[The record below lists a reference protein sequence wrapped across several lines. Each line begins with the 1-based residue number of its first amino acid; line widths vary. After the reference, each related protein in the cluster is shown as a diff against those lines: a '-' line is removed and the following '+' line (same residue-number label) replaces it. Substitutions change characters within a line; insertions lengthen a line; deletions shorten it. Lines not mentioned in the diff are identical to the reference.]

1 MLEGCEAY
9 LAHVID
15 VEKVSPTLEEIPV
28 VRDFPEVFRNDLP
41 EFKKQ
46 LEELL
51 EKGFVRSST
60 SPWGAPV
67 LFVKKKDGSMR
78 LCVDYR
84 QLNRV
89 TVKNKYPLPRIDD
102 LLDQLK
108 GATTFSKIDLR
119 SGYWQLRIVE
129 NDILKTAF
137 RTRYGHYEF
146 LVMPFR
152 LTNAPAAFMVLMNRT
167 FQEYLDQF
175 VIVFIEA
182 ETFGYVVIKHVRLL
196 SGLCI

>member
-15 VEKVSPTLEEIPV
+15 AEKVSPTVEEIPV
-28 VRDFPEVFRNDLP
+28 VRVFPEVFPDDLP
-41 EFKKQ
+41 GLPTHREVNFTIETLPEVAPISIPPYRMEPVELQEIKKQ
-46 LEELL
+46 LEEWLK
-51 EKGFVRSST
+51 KGFVRPST

-89 TVKNKYPLPRIDD
+89 LLKNKYPLPRIDD

-108 GATTFSKIDLR
+108 GATTFSKIELR
-119 SGYWQLRIVE
+119 YGYWQLRIAE

-137 RTRYGHYEF
+137 RYEF
-146 LVMPFR
+146 L
-152 LTNAPAAFMVLMNRT
+152 
-167 FQEYLDQF
+167 
-175 VIVFIEA
+175 
-182 ETFGYVVIKHVRLL
+182 
-196 SGLCI
+196 